1 MTMYYVLVSSK
12 ASLLIWLTTD
22 QEPVI
27 FCFKLCLSEFTLL
40 LSQFLLSCTELLL
53 PEALVVSASVSTKQ
67 NEAELLS

>member
-12 ASLLIWLTTD
+12 VSLLILLATD

-27 FCFKLCLSEFTLL
+27 FRFKLCLSESTLL
-40 LSQFLLSCTELLL
+40 LSQFLLSCTEPLLL
-53 PEALVVSASVSTKQ
+53 EALVVSASVSTQQ